1 MKLYELTGQY
11 TQALATL
18 DDMDLPAEVV
28 TDTLE
33 GLKGSLEEKSLN
45 VARFFQN
52 VESSIVA
59 MKDAE
64 KRMAAR
70 RKAAENR
77 VTRLRHY
84 LKYNM
89 DASGIV
95 RIECPDFVIAI
106 QNNPA
111 AVVIDSADALPDDY
125 TVEKTTVSPDKK
137 LIKQAIQDGYTVT
150 GAHLETGTRL
160 VIK

>member
-1 MKLYELTGQY
+1 MKLYELTEEY

-18 DDMDLPAEVV
+18 DDMDLPIEVV
-28 TDTLE
+28 QDTLE
-33 GLKGSLEEKSLN
+33 GLKGSVQEKSLN

-52 VESSIVA
+52 VEVSIVA

-70 RKAAENR
+70 RKSAENR
-77 VTRLRHY
+77 VASLREY
-84 LKYNM
+84 LRFNM
-89 DASGIV
+89 QASGITK
-95 RIECPDFVIAI
+95 IECPEFVLSI

-111 AVVIDSADALPDDY
+111 TVVIDSVDALPYDY